1 MGNRGQGMDG
11 SLFWAWSSYV
21 FVCGVAFGAWA
32 WGWHLVGTLRRRNA
46 ELLAQLEE
54 TRNDLAAARRVR

>member
-1 MGNRGQGMDG
+1 MDG
-11 SLFWAWSSYV
+11 GTFWAWSAYC
-21 FVCGVAFGAWA
+21 FVLGVAFGAWA

-54 TRNDLAAARRVR
+54 TRVELAAARRVR